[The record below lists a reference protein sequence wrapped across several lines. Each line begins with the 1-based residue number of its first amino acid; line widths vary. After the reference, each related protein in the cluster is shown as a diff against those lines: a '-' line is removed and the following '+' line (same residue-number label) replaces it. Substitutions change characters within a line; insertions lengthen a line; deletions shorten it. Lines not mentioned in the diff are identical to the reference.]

1 MARSTDPVQAARK
14 AAIKREAQR
23 NRERKQQA
31 NQART
36 LRQDTTSLER
46 KVQRLETSRT
56 ALSPEEQ
63 EELKRLQDQVAS
75 VKRIK
80 EEYIRKHPDQ
90 RNFVRGYEQPSD
102 SFSESRPGSSSAS
115 QTHNVAPSIAVAPS
129 HTTAQDPRWSIYYDA
144 VFNPY
149 GAPPPG
155 MPYLEKPHAQLVQE
169 GLLDAAKPPPL
180 PEETQQQGLGV
191 DDDSDDSS
199 VDEDLKDIIM
209 PSGPPPIRLLPE
221 AASSGIDAVHLNR
234 GAGRARGRGPPGRGN
249 GGPTRGT
256 GGTGRSSRPAHLQQ
270 RGGPV
275 GGQIPQYP
283 ASLPPRPPFDPS
295 IRPPAPHATASALPV
310 QACGPSRP
318 PGPPPAVPDGVI
330 ISAEP
335 QLRDLKK
342 EATAFVPAAIRKK
355 RQEEKARTQRGLPG
369 RIDAAPTSSDMTHSP
384 SASAKDRT
392 DLLKS
397 LQAHLPPTSV
407 ATSTEGSGKTA
418 ADKGKKDYDRFLDEV
433 ADLL

>member
-31 NQART
+31 NQARA

-46 KVQRLETSRT
+46 KIQRLETSRT
-56 ALSPEEQ
+56 VLSPEGQ
-63 EELKRLQDQVAS
+63 EELKRLQDELANI
-75 VKRIK
+75 KRIK
-80 EEYIRKHPDQ
+80 EEYIHKHPDQ

-102 SFSESRPGSSSAS
+102 NSSESRAGSSKVSH
-115 QTHNVAPSIAVAPS
+115 TNELPSNIATTPS
-129 HTTAQDPRWSIYYDA
+129 HTTARDPRWSIYYDA

-180 PEETQQQGLGV
+180 PEETQQQGLGL

-199 VDEDLKDIIM
+199 VDEDLKDLIM

-221 AASSGIDAVHLNR
+221 AVSSSIDASRSDR
-234 GAGRARGRGPPGRGN
+234 GAERARGYGAPRRGN
-249 GGPTRGT
+249 GGPVRGR
-256 GGTGRSSRPAHLQQ
+256 GGTGRGSRPAHHQQ
-270 RGGPV
+270 RGGPA
-275 GGQIPQYP
+275 GGHLPQYP
-283 ASLPPRPPFDPS
+283 ASLPPRPPSDPS
-295 IRPPAPHATASALPV
+295 RRPPAPNATANALPV
-310 QACGPSRP
+310 QASGPSRP

-384 SASAKDRT
+384 SASYKDRT

-397 LQAHLPPTSV
+397 LQAQLPPRNV
-407 ATSTEGSGKTA
+407 ATSTEGSDETA
-418 ADKGKKDYDRFLDEV
+418 AGKGKKDYDRFLDEV